1 MKKQFINNKYEEIEL
16 IGQGTFGKVYK
27 AKEIDN
33 PNHLVAVKQIE
44 IPNNQNIIESLKQE
58 GLTNKEIT
66 LELEKVAEQINK
78 EIKIMELLK
87 KSNNIV
93 KIEDSEFQVIE
104 TPKSEIKRKFII
116 NIVMELL
123 TPLEKRLE
131 SNKIT
136 LKESLKVFKDI
147 TKALII
153 CEENKVIHRD
163 VKIENIFYD
172 EFNNYK
178 LGDFGEAKNID
189 KTLSNMTRRGTENY
203 MAPELYKGE
212 ETNKSIDIYSL
223 GMVLYRILNNKKPPF
238 LDHNK
243 NHYTQEERE
252 LALKKRITGEK
263 LPNPIN
269 APEELSKIIL
279 KCLSYKKEERYQSAK
294 ELYEDLEKL
303 EEVEDKKL
311 FTTNIQEENEKEL
324 VNKKDIN
331 IIRVIELTEKEKKQ
345 GCKKKIKVDNK
356 EIIVD
361 IPSTKEKDEIIISPK
376 VLKEYGLNDNRKI
389 TLIISN
395 KENDKKEKQ
404 KYILIIPLIIMIII
418 LISVFFI
425 LKKDSKNN
433 IIISSNTSKKL
444 ICTVKDTSTEVGQ
457 TFSYSF
463 LFDEANEK
471 LKRVEFIGDYPPFE
485 DLEKEEYETLADEYK
500 NYFCNDKLVKANTC
514 LEEVLDNNHIK
525 LSFEINT
532 KVYLDTYRIRRI
544 KDNTLLEDLKNYY
557 ELRDED
563 ACEEVFVVEEKSCS
577 GKFKTTCRIE
587 EQ

>member
-27 AKEIDN
+27 AKEIDS

-78 EIKIMELLK
+78 EIKIMEILK

-303 EEVEDKKL
+303 EDVEDKQL
-311 FTTNIQEENEKEL
+311 FKTNIQEENEKEL

-345 GCKKKIKVDNK
+345 GCKKKIRVDNK

-404 KYILIIPLIIMIII
+404 KYVLIIPLSIMIII

-425 LKKDSKNN
+425 LKKDSKNTN
-433 IIISSNTSKKL
+433 IIPSNTSKKL

-457 TFSYSF
+457 TFIYSF
-463 LFDEANEK
+463 LFDETNEK
-471 LKRVEFIGDYPPFE
+471 LKKIEFIGDYPPFE
-485 DLEKEEYETLADEYK
+485 DLEKEEYEALANEYK
-500 NYFCNDKLVKANTC
+500 NYFCNDKLVNTNTC
-514 LEEVLDNNHIK
+514 QEKVLDNNHIE
-525 LSFEINT
+525 LSFDINT
-532 KVYLDTYRIRRI
+532 KVYLDAYRIRRI
-544 KDNTLLEDLKNYY
+544 KDNTLLEDIKNYY

>member
-27 AKEIDN
+27 AKEIEN

-78 EIKIMELLK
+78 EIKIMEILK

-279 KCLSYKKEERYQSAK
+279 KCLSYKKEERYQTAK

-303 EEVEDKKL
+303 EDIEDKKL
-311 FTTNIQEENEKEL
+311 FKTNIQEENEKEL

-345 GCKKKIKVDNK
+345 GCKKKIRVDNK

-376 VLKEYGLNDNRKI
+376 VLKEYRLNDNRKI

-425 LKKDSKNN
+425 LKKDSKNTN
-433 IIISSNTSKKL
+433 IIPSNTSKKL

-457 TFSYSF
+457 TFIYSF

-471 LKRVEFIGDYPPFE
+471 LKRIEFIGDYPPFE

-500 NYFCNDKLVKANTC
+500 NYFCNDKLVNANTC
-514 LEEVLDNNHIK
+514 QEKVLDNNHIE
-525 LSFEINT
+525 LSFDINT
-532 KVYLDTYRIRRI
+532 NVYLDTYQIRKI
-544 KDNTLLEDLKNYY
+544 KDNTFLEDIKNYY